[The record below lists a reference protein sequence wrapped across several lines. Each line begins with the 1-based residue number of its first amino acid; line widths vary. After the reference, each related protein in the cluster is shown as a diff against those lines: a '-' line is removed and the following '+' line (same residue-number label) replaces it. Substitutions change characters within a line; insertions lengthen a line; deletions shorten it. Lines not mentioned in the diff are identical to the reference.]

1 MLLNLHQSPGTG
13 QESREYIQYID
24 TDPEDIKRR
33 VIKKP
38 AKFIFSEEEEADV
51 EDNDYPGTCYTSTV
65 AVLPRPPH
73 HGGHTSTTS
82 VLPQP
87 SQHGG
92 HTSTTS
98 VLPQPHQH
106 GEGKAAPSNSS
117 RCPKRSVFTTP
128 ERFDTSSRD
137 CSPVPEQPKYIRMQN
152 GKGKS
157 MSVSSSEGGASGPQR
172 PAAAS
177 EVDLADVRS
186 RKIMAHIKT
195 MDEKLQILINIQQS
209 RESREDVQSAKKVM
223 EPPLH

>member
-1 MLLNLHQSPGTG
+1 MAPRNAHKNLHQSPGTD

-87 SQHGG
+87 
-92 HTSTTS
+92 
-98 VLPQPHQH
+98 PQH

-117 RCPKRSVFTTP
+117 RCPKRSVFTTQ

-137 CSPVPEQPKYIRMQN
+137 CSPVPEQPKYIPMQN

-157 MSVSSSEGGASGPQR
+157 MSV
-172 PAAAS
+172 
-177 EVDLADVRS
+177 
-186 RKIMAHIKT
+186 M
-195 MDEKLQILINIQQS
+195 
-209 RESREDVQSAKKVM
+209 
-223 EPPLH
+223 